1 MQVSLL
7 KKFFKEFSMIRLL
20 LLLVLVFFA
29 SAQADEFECKDG
41 KVCRHTETKLPL
53 LGLPRPFSTLYAD
66 NAGEKVLSS
75 NVRAFQPLFVFSR
88 QDLDFSNPAEAKG
101 WYQVGPSI
109 DDPMGWM
116 KAQDL
121 IEWKQSLIVAYT
133 HPGIADDR
141 RNPVLMFND
150 KDSLKTIVTE
160 QAGSEKIKKL
170 YETLNADPK
179 NLPENIVSAEPNAF
193 LDIDENFYLLPV
205 LSFELIE
212 DFDLESRL
220 LQLAAALPE
229 ATAAKTDSP
238 NTLEALQTTLLQRDA
253 EALPLQAENLG
264 IDVKFVF
271 DITGSMQPFV
281 DATKKAISEVA
292 TTLNNDYPFM
302 RFGLIGYKDELYPF
316 NNGELTEAAA
326 FLKAINTIRAEGGD
340 DFQEEMFAGVKAA
353 IDGTWNDNSLKII
366 VIVGDASS
374 HLPDSPKSLT
384 KMDEKTLRDYANTYG
399 ITILSIHLKS
409 DDPRVLAIDF
419 PVAEQQFSTLARNEG
434 LGDKASYVSLPFKET
449 TRMSTF
455 LKEWME
461 IFGNKA
467 LAVRGGSKTASIAW
481 SDPAK
486 TAAAPMPK
494 TAVSAEAAI
503 AKAAIEAAL
512 VRYLGKSTTPPRDIT
527 VWVYDHD
534 LADPSR
540 QALDVRILLNR
551 AELNDLIL
559 ALENI
564 LKAFKR
570 SQLTEM
576 EFFES
581 IQSVVASSSK
591 KQDVN
596 FKNAKDL
603 KDSGLLPSWIN
614 TLPYRSQILKLN
626 NEIFAA
632 MSPDERAAM
641 EQGIENRLRLY
652 REYNENN
659 DIWQALNEKSSK
671 NAEVFAL
678 SLEMLP

>member
-1 MQVSLL
+1 MLFL
-7 KKFFKEFSMIRLL
+7 LL
-20 LLLVLVFFA
+20 LLLVLFSNVHA
-29 SAQADEFECKDG
+29 ADNVDEFTCKDG
-41 KVCRHTETKLPL
+41 KVCRHNTTKLPL
-53 LGLPRPFSTLYAD
+53 LGLPRPFATLYAD
-66 NAGEKVLSS
+66 NTGETVLSS
-75 NVRAFQPLFVFSR
+75 NVRAFQPLFIFAR
-88 QDLDFSNPAEAKG
+88 QDLDFSNPAEAQG

-109 DDPMGWM
+109 DDPMGWI

-133 HPGIADDR
+133 HPGIDDDK

-150 KDSLKTIVTE
+150 KASLQTLVLEK
-160 QAGSEKIKKL
+160 AGSEAIADL
-170 YETLNADPK
+170 YETLEKAPK
-179 NLPENIVSAEPNAF
+179 NLPENIVSAEPNSY
-193 LDIDENFYLLPV
+193 LDIDESFYLLPV
-205 LSFELIE
+205 LDFELIE
-212 DFDLESRL
+212 DFDVETRL
-220 LQLAAALPE
+220 LQVAAALPE
-229 ATAAKTDSP
+229 ATAAKTDSSSN
-238 NTLEALQTTLLQRDA
+238 NTVEALQTTLLQRDA
-253 EALPLQAENLG
+253 ETLDPQAETLG
-264 IDVKFVF
+264 IDVKFVL

-281 DATKKAISEVA
+281 DATKKGITEVA
-292 TTLNNDYPFM
+292 TTLEKDYPFM
-302 RFGLIGYKDELYPF
+302 RFGLVGYSDAVKTF
-316 NNGELTEAAA
+316 NDGQLTDAAT
-326 FLKAINTIRAEGGD
+326 FLQAIQTIRAQGGE
-340 DFQEEMFAGVKAA
+340 DFQEEMFAGVKTA
-353 IDGTWNDNSLKII
+353 IDGSWNDNSLKII

-374 HLPDSPKSLT
+374 HPADSSKSLT
-384 KMDEKTLRDYANTYG
+384 KMDENTLRDYASTNG
-399 ITILSIHLKS
+399 VTILSVHLKS
-409 DDPRVLAIDF
+409 NDARVLAIDF

-434 LGDKASYVSLPFKET
+434 VGDKISYVSLPVNEA
-449 TRMSTF
+449 TRMSSF
-455 LKEWME
+455 LQEWMQ

-467 LAVRGGSKTASIAW
+467 AAVRGDVKVAEIAW
-481 SDPAK
+481 S
-486 TAAAPMPK
+486 AAA
-494 TAVSAEAAI
+494 TESAVSETSTSSEAAIAEAAI
-503 AKAAIEAAL
+503 DAAL
-512 VRYLGKSTTPPRDIT
+512 VRYLGKSSTPPRDIT

-591 KQDVN
+591 KQEVN
-596 FKNAKDL
+596 FDSAKDL

-652 REYNENN
+652 REYNENT
-659 DIWQALNEKSSK
+659 DIWQALNARSSK
-671 NAEVFAL
+671 DAEVFAL